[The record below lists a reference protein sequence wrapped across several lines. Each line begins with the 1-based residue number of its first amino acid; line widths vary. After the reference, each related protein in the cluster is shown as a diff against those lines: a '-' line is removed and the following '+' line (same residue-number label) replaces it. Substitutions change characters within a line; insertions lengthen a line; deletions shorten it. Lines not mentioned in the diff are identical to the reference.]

1 MQNKY
6 KIITFA
12 AASLF
17 LGSATIS
24 SAAMAGNNVN
34 TYPISSYGSG
44 GGLLPDPY
52 GSGDGLRPDP
62 YGSGDGL
69 GPIPLGSGGGLFPDP
84 LGSGDGLTPDPYG
97 SGGGLG
103 PDPKYRGIIASGSG
117 GGLRPDPASTE
128 GPKPLYCLLGWCLSA
143 N

>member
-6 KIITFA
+6 KILTFA

-44 GGLLPDPY
+44 GGLFPDPY
-52 GSGDGLRPDP
+52 GSGGGL
-62 YGSGDGL
+62 S
-69 GPIPLGSGGGLFPDP
+69 PIPLGSGDGLFPDP
-84 LGSGDGLTPDPYG
+84 LGSGDGLLPDPYG

-117 GGLRPDPASTE
+117 DGLSPDPASTE
-128 GPKPLYCLLGWCLSA
+128 GPKPLYCLLGWCFSA